1 MRKRQ
6 EAALKQREVMNTAG
20 EYLTDAQASTVA
32 TIYPGLKYDGS
43 LVKGGTRIY
52 WGGVLKRAAVDLWD
66 REENNPDNAPDLW
79 EDILYRDGYRIIPET
94 ITVGLVFSEGE
105 IGWWGDVLY
114 VSLHNANN
122 YTPEQWPEG
131 WDLYVKEEG

>member
-6 EAALKQREVMNTAG
+6 EAALKQREVMNTAA

-32 TIYPGLKYDGS
+32 TIYPGLKYDGA
-43 LVKGGTRIY
+43 LVKNGTRIY

-79 EDILYRDGYRIIPET
+79 EDVLYRDGIRIIPDV
-94 ITVGLVFSEGE
+94 ITVGLVFAKGE
-105 IGWWGDVLY
+105 KGWWGDEIY
-114 VSLHNANN
+114 VSLLDANN
-122 YTPEQWPEG
+122 YTPEQYRRG
-131 WDLYVKEEG
+131 WELYVKEEE